1 MERIISKIAAMGVP
15 GLVLV
20 LAMNATGY
28 AGAAAITTA
37 LAALGGPV
45 GMLGGIAAL
54 GILGL
59 ISEAIAKYGVDAIYK
74 GVIKELYKRGESDE
88 SIKAKIEK
96 YPLSKE
102 QKRIL
107 YDEFDKLRKKQ
118 EGKDGI

>member
-88 SIKAKIEK
+88 SIKAKIDK

-102 QKRIL
+102 QKRSL
-107 YDEFDKLRKKQ
+107 YDELDKLRKKQ